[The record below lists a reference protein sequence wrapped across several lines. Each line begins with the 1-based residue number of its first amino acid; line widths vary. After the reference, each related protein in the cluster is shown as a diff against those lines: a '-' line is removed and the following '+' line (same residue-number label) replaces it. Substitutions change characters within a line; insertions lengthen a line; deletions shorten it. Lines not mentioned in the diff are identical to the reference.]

1 MTCHGPAVQ
10 ARLTAFSIEVPL
22 PGFTFFAPNPKIADT
37 VEAIWD
43 VDLAEAALAQAV
55 SFKVLPAA
63 SPTLCVHYRASAGSN
78 QRINPGNS
86 RQRMTGVQT
95 GTITIRPT
103 GPVGAVIVRLK
114 PEAAWSLTGCG
125 LEEFTDANVG
135 LGDLFS
141 PTDMS
146 RLEDMLGEAKDGF
159 ERARV
164 VQRFLLSHIRGD
176 DADLLVRHAVL
187 SILHDPNCS
196 VRSLASRLD
205 ISERQLSRRFHSLV
219 GTSVKRFAR
228 VVRFG
233 KAVAARRRGASW
245 ADISY
250 ACGYTDQAHLVHDF
264 KLMAGYP
271 PDGLLK
277 AVSVAR
283 YGDLN
288 AALAVSGFS
297 NTFVV

>member
-1 MTCHGPAVQ
+1 MS
-10 ARLTAFSIEVPL
+10 R
-22 PGFTFFAPNPKIADT
+22 FTFFAPNPKIADT
-37 VEAIWD
+37 VDAIWD
-43 VDLAEAALAQAV
+43 VDLAETEVAQAV
-55 SFKVLPAA
+55 SFRVLPTA
-63 SPTLCVHYRASAGSN
+63 SPTLCVHYRAPAGSN
-78 QRINPGNS
+78 QRINPGNC

-95 GTITIRPT
+95 GTIAIRPT
-103 GPVGAVIVRLK
+103 GPVGAVIVHLK
-114 PEAAWSLTGCG
+114 PERAWSLTGCG

-135 LGDLFS
+135 LGDLFG
-141 PTDMS
+141 PTAMS

-164 VQRFLLSHIRGD
+164 IQRFLLSHIRRD
-176 DADLLVRHAVL
+176 DADLLVRRAVL
-187 SILHDPNCS
+187 SILHDPNWS

-205 ISERQLSRRFHSLV
+205 ISERQLSRRFHALV

-233 KAVAARRRGASW
+233 KAVAAGRRGASW
-245 ADISY
+245 ADTSY
-250 ACGYTDQAHLVHDF
+250 ACGYADQAHLAHDF
-264 KLMAGYP
+264 KRMAGSP
-271 PDGLLK
+271 PDGLMK
-277 AVSVAR
+277 AVSAAK